1 VTMCDAAAPHEH
13 THTHTHTH
21 AQTHTHTHTHTH
33 IYTHTYTHTHIHA
46 YTHTAKT
53 LVLNMQHQAGVK
65 LAVLIFG
72 VGLTP
77 LGVNTKSKTARFGTF
92 L

>member
-1 VTMCDAAAPHEH
+1 MTYLKYEVNNN
-13 THTHTHTH
+13 
-21 AQTHTHTHTHTH
+21 QTNWHLVIILALRQTCITWVG
-33 IYTHTYTHTHIHA
+33 YA
-46 YTHTAKT
+46 YTAKT
-53 LVLNMQHQAGVK
+53 LVLNIQHQAGVK

>member
-1 VTMCDAAAPHEH
+1 MFANATFTQSSHMHYPRI
-13 THTHTHTH
+13 THLAHCL
-21 AQTHTHTHTHTH
+21 
-33 IYTHTYTHTHIHA
+33 Y
-46 YTHTAKT
+46 TAKT

>member
-1 VTMCDAAAPHEH
+1 
-13 THTHTHTH
+13 
-21 AQTHTHTHTHTH
+21 
-33 IYTHTYTHTHIHA
+33 
-46 YTHTAKT
+46 
-53 LVLNMQHQAGVK
+53 MQHQAGVK

-92 L
+92 CRSKWSIIWYILNIDIIVSTATNSALV

>member
-1 VTMCDAAAPHEH
+1 MICPNKSEVGGC
-13 THTHTHTH
+13 
-21 AQTHTHTHTHTH
+21 
-33 IYTHTYTHTHIHA
+33 
-46 YTHTAKT
+46 TAKT

>member
-1 VTMCDAAAPHEH
+1 MNETNNNWSMKCNHPPVYIRHSC
-13 THTHTHTH
+13 
-21 AQTHTHTHTHTH
+21 
-33 IYTHTYTHTHIHA
+33 YTY
-46 YTHTAKT
+46 TAKT

-77 LGVNTKSKTARFGTF
+77 LGVNTKSKIARLGTF

>member
-1 VTMCDAAAPHEH
+1 ML
-13 THTHTHTH
+13 
-21 AQTHTHTHTHTH
+21 
-33 IYTHTYTHTHIHA
+33 Y
-46 YTHTAKT
+46 TAKT
-53 LVLNMQHQAGVK
+53 LVLNMQRLAGVK

-77 LGVNTKSKTARFGTF
+77 LGVNTKSKTALFGTF

>member
-1 VTMCDAAAPHEH
+1 MPCQKATSSLSIILPIVRPL
-13 THTHTHTH
+13 
-21 AQTHTHTHTHTH
+21 
-33 IYTHTYTHTHIHA
+33 IA
-46 YTHTAKT
+46 YTAKT

-77 LGVNTKSKTARFGTF
+77 LGVNTKSKIARFGTF
-92 L
+92 FCRSK